1 MDNSFISKENIN
13 NIYDNINV
21 YFVKNH
27 NYNLDDYDK
36 YKKIVK
42 KISKTIF
49 NSIKNNNSYKNILA
63 NDFNDLVLNKS
74 IEFLKKDLE
83 SKHTKS
89 SVNVKSSNSNL
100 IESVKI
106 GEKKKNKSK
115 KISSINPDVFNSF
128 NDLETPTEI
137 STLNS
142 NNT

>member
-83 SKHTKS
+83 SKYTKQ

-106 GEKKKNKSK
+106 GEKKKK
-115 KISSINPDVFNSF
+115 
-128 NDLETPTEI
+128 
-137 STLNS
+137 
-142 NNT
+142 